1 MEELAQL
8 IWMCLTMNMG
18 SQIIWNTRLGF
29 VYDIHVVAVCPVF
42 FYYIIEEE
50 RKYSFDWCLVN

>member
-1 MEELAQL
+1 MEELAKL
-8 IWMCLTMNMG
+8 IWKRLTMNMG

-29 VYDIHVVAVCPVF
+29 VHDIHVVAVCPVF
-42 FYYIIEEE
+42 DYIIEKE

>member
-8 IWMCLTMNMG
+8 IWMWLTMNME

-29 VYDIHVVAVCPVF
+29 VYDTHVVAVCPVF
-42 FYYIIEEE
+42 YYIIKEE

>member
-8 IWMCLTMNMG
+8 IWMWLTMNMG

-42 FYYIIEEE
+42 LLYYRG
-50 RKYSFDWCLVN
+50 RKEIFF

>member
-8 IWMCLTMNMG
+8 IWMWLTMNMG
-18 SQIIWNTRLGF
+18 SQIIWNTWLGF

-42 FYYIIEEE
+42 FIILS
-50 RKYSFDWCLVN
+50 RKKGNILLTGAL